1 MIIVKVLCSF
11 PCSDEAIQSDLAR
24 RLTVSFKMCC
34 EDQLFDSSD
43 LHVSFLAS
51 QADYQGTKFLKSKA
65 VAASTTTTMTT
76 TTTTTT
82 TPTKMTSGEVEGGRV
97 AMVHVEV
104 IGPPTAEYGTSVFKT
119 RLLARLAKE
128 LDDWI
133 SSSFRFA
140 IPAPTASSS
149 SSSSPPRD
157 HPDLIPFSDVVPLI
171 EYRQL
176 LYGSHALDGQVV
188 VSPYGIM

>member
-1 MIIVKVLCSF
+1 MILVKVLSSL

-34 EDQLFDSSD
+34 EDQLFDPSD
-43 LHVSFLAS
+43 LHVSFVAS
-51 QADYQGTKFLKSKA
+51 QADYQGTKFLKSTA
-65 VAASTTTTMTT
+65 VAAPTT

-82 TPTKMTSGEVEGGRV
+82 RTKMTAEGVGGGRV

-140 IPAPTASSS
+140 IPAPNASS
-149 SSSSPPRD
+149 SSSSPPPD
-157 HPDLIPFSDVVPLI
+157 HPDLLPFSDVVPLI